1 MINSRDQRA
10 ERSKLN
16 LSKGLKLCSLRIL
29 QFPKQTGDL

>member
-16 LSKGLKLCSLRIL
+16 LSKGLKRGSQETPR
-29 QFPKQTGDL
+29 FPKRTGEL